1 MRYGMMDDYSFA
13 LCYRTLAEEVEA
25 TEDPVQDAEDN
36 EEDTEEEMDM
46 EFPLS
51 PSTSAIKMST
61 KKIMEEAGLH
71 KKHSAD
77 SQLLQGFRSRNVSRV
92 TAINYMSGVK
102 IFFSY
107 VTSEDQLLVED
118 PSLSGSISNFFKN
131 ITEVQ
136 KSICRGAGKEKTCTN
151 PRECQEVLTLAN
163 SFFGEVIDRANSRN
177 ELQERDM
184 TSMLFYLEA
193 LLILQHLQ
201 RPSVIQ
207 YMTVQQWLERTW
219 YQSRSRDSVRA
230 AVIKVKAA
238 THPIVVFNEVEEMW
252 FDTYFRFVRPA
263 FMKRSSSGDKG
274 YFFVSSKGSKI
285 QNLTTDV
292 HRFQERF
299 NACLATGK
307 EVLHIFEK
315 VIICESTS
323 EDQELIKIYLSSD
336 FNKSN
341 ISEYMRA
348 TMRVSELQRTWEQPS
363 NSRLKLSGKEVAYK
377 TVENAFKVDLDSKGP
392 TLKECCKFTE
402 MHGKYCFD
410 RWRRQ
415 QTKCRLD
422 AVIGKNHSKQ
432 KPTASQVLNYLK
444 LQGWSKHVP
453 SVEEILL
460 HWEAREQPRREGND
474 STIQSLVTSQ
484 KWPGLA
490 IVDDPDKGQKKVT
503 INPFQKGDYIC
514 GYRGPIISAKEGEQ
528 RMRSVEQ
535 EKMVSLYFFMDRG
548 NKRCCIDAQNVPC
561 PCHSELATTYGRKIN
576 HSRKRPNLKPMV
588 KYFENDTRPHILFIA
603 NKDIDVGTSYLI
615 MESQGNHFLEKGQ
628 LYPALMNSSPTNT
641 FMHIDLPNTL
651 AMCRIPAAL
660 LQKVWGPKMAL
671 VKTGVCRALLAV
683 YGLLYP
689 TVHNSVVHGGL
700 CVILKILN
708 IFVPHDNVLI
718 LAKALSHLPCWF

>member
-1 MRYGMMDDYSFA
+1 MNNKLQELVISMSHKM
-13 LCYRTLAEEVEA
+13 RTLAEEVEA

-46 EFPLS
+46 EHPLLML
-51 PSTSAIKMST
+51 STSAIKMST

-77 SQLLQGFRSRNVSRV
+77 SQLLQGFRSYLEKMYAKSGIKHEVVALREPKRTRV

-136 KSICRGAGKEKTCTN
+136 KSICRGAGKEKYVGKTCTN

-363 NSRLKLSGKEVAYK
+363 NSSAFTDDDVAYK
-377 TVENAFKVDLDSKGP
+377 TVENAFKVDLDSQGP
-392 TLKECCKFTE
+392 TLKECCKFTD

-422 AVIGKNHSKQ
+422 AVIGSL
-432 KPTASQVLNYLK
+432 PT
-444 LQGWSKHVP
+444 
-453 SVEEILL
+453 
-460 HWEAREQPRREGND
+460 
-474 STIQSLVTSQ
+474 
-484 KWPGLA
+484 
-490 IVDDPDKGQKKVT
+490 
-503 INPFQKGDYIC
+503 
-514 GYRGPIISAKEGEQ
+514 
-528 RMRSVEQ
+528 
-535 EKMVSLYFFMDRG
+535 
-548 NKRCCIDAQNVPC
+548 
-561 PCHSELATTYGRKIN
+561 
-576 HSRKRPNLKPMV
+576 
-588 KYFENDTRPHILFIA
+588 
-603 NKDIDVGTSYLI
+603 
-615 MESQGNHFLEKGQ
+615 
-628 LYPALMNSSPTNT
+628 
-641 FMHIDLPNTL
+641 
-651 AMCRIPAAL
+651 L
-660 LQKVWGPKMAL
+660 LQKVQSPKRAS
-671 VKTGVCRALLAV
+671 VNTEVSRALLLHLKATPGSLCGIPAAPPQKV
-683 YGLLYP
+683 QGPKKEMKPIVKVLPANPQPPKKEVRLGDNNQLLELWLIDMDMNI
-689 TVHNSVVHGGL
+689 TLVMGDCSGSGGG
-700 CVILKILN
+700 KQT
-708 IFVPHDNVLI
+708 
-718 LAKALSHLPCWF
+718 K